1 MPRYTTIAGGTKS
14 YAIPCRGS
22 ACQKPSPIYQH
33 IGKRAFATK
42 QNATNHVVSEAAA
55 TKAGP
60 KATHPENKGKIV
72 EQTRNATDM
81 AIIKQLMRYVWP
93 KDDAGVKARVIIALS
108 LLVGG
113 KLLNV
118 QVPFFF
124 KNVIDSLNIT
134 FTDDMTLLTV
144 CGAAVIGY
152 GLARLGASA
161 FQELRNAVF
170 AAVAQ
175 KAIRR
180 IARNVFYHLH
190 QLDMSFHLTRQT
202 GGLNRAID
210 RGTKGISFLLSSIV
224 FHVLPTALEISMV
237 CGILAYNFGTSYAAV
252 TFSTIA
258 AYTAFTVITT
268 SWRTKFRK
276 QANAADN
283 EAATTAVDS
292 LINFE
297 AVKYFNNEKYETEQ
311 YDKSLQKYEESSLKI
326 ATSLAALNAGQN
338 AIFSSALTVMMFLSA
353 QGVMNGTLTI
363 GEVVMVN
370 QLVFQLSMPL
380 NFLGSVYRELRQSL
394 IDMDTMFNLENQ
406 NATITD
412 APDARDLIFKGGEIR
427 FENVTFGY
435 HPERPILKN
444 VSFVVNSGHK
454 VAFVGPSGCG
464 FYEPQQ
470 GNIYI
475 DGQNIR
481 NLKLESLRKVIGV
494 VPQDTTLFN
503 NTIYHNIR
511 YGRIDATEQEVYDA
525 ARRAEIH
532 DTIMALPDKYE
543 TKVGERGLMLSGG
556 EKQRVSLA
564 RSILKKSPI
573 VFLDE
578 ATAALDT
585 HTEQALLSNIRS
597 ILKDSKTT
605 SLHIAHRLRTVAD
618 ADKVIVLK
626 DGHVAE
632 EGRHEDL
639 VDDVHSVYREMWNKQ
654 ENSEVFLATTFED
667 RPSNDAAPAA

>member
-1 MPRYTTIAGGTKS
+1 MFWT
-14 YAIPCRGS
+14 
-22 ACQKPSPIYQH
+22 PSPIYQTA
-33 IGKRAFATK
+33 GRRAFASQK
-42 QNATNHVVSEAAA
+42 NATGTAASEAAA
-55 TKAGP
+55 AKPGSTG
-60 KATHPENKGKIV
+60 THPEAKGKAV

-93 KDDAGVKARVIIALS
+93 KDDAGVKARVVIALS

-134 FTDDMTLLTV
+134 FAEDATLIAV

-297 AVKYFNNEKYETEQ
+297 AVKFFNNEKYETEQ
-311 YDKSLQKYEESSLKI
+311 YDKSLAKYEEASLKI

-353 QGVMNGTLTI
+353 QGVMNGSLTV
-363 GEVVMVN
+363 GDVVMVN

-406 NATITD
+406 SANITD
-412 APDARDLIFKGGEIR
+412 APDAKDLIFKGGEIK

-435 HPERPILKN
+435 HPDRPILKN
-444 VSFVVNSGHK
+444 VSFIVNSGHK

-464 FYEPQQ
+464 KSTILRLLFRFYEPQQ

-481 NLKLESLRKVIGV
+481 DLKLESLRKVIGV

-585 HTEQALLSNIRS
+585 HTEQALLSNIRT

-618 ADKVIVLK
+618 ADKIIVLQ

-632 EGRHEDL
+632 EGRHEEL
-639 VDDVHSVYREMWNKQ
+639 VEDVHSVYREMWNKQ
-654 ENSEVFLATTFED
+654 ENSEMYLSTTFED
-667 RPSNDAAPAA
+667 RRSKGDTAPAA